1 MFRLMFFNKNRIN
14 NAVVSEL
21 FTNDTFYQSFCKD
34 LRCAN
39 SEVIIESPFITI
51 GRFNELAP
59 YIKRIRRQGVA
70 VTVNTRDP
78 EEHEGKYIQ
87 HAYDAVRSMQGLG
100 VNVLY
105 TTKLHRKIAIID
117 RKISWEGSLN
127 ILSYSNSCE
136 VMRRTKDSDYAK
148 STLKFLKIY

>member
-1 MFRLMFFNKNRIN
+1 MFFNKNGID
-14 NAVVSEL
+14 NAAVSEL
-21 FTNDTFYQSFCKD
+21 FTNDNFYQTFCKD
-34 LRCAN
+34 LSRAN

-51 GRFNELAP
+51 GRFNEFVP
-59 YIKRIRRQGVA
+59 HIKRIRRRGVT
-70 VTVNTRDP
+70 VTVNTRYP

-87 HAYDAVRSMQGLG
+87 QAYDAVCELQGLG
-100 VNVLY
+100 VKVLY

-136 VMRRTKDSDYAK
+136 VMRRTKGSDYAK
-148 STLKFLKIY
+148 SILEFLKIY